1 MQLTRTL
8 GLAAL
13 ALLALAGAALAD
25 GEIEV
30 RTAYYKE
37 RATRVEQPMVDAR
50 LDAGEHGEVEAHLLA
65 DAITSASIAAGAED
79 TAFSETRYEAGAGYT
94 HTLGV
99 YTVGATARYSTEPD
113 YKAGFATVRGQ
124 AELLRRNLTL
134 GLTLGAGRDDV
145 RMFTTHVGD
154 LSTFLASA
162 SVAQILSRNAI
173 AAVTYDLIY
182 LDGFQQNP
190 YRVVPVRNPSMSIL
204 AMEHVP
210 DQRTRHALA
219 ANLRYFHEST
229 ATTIIGAYRFYL
241 DDWGIRAHTPELR
254 VIQDAGETVQIALR
268 YRYHRQGAADFFED
282 NYTSADPAIEP
293 YLTADE
299 KLSKFDSHRFATKF
313 LVTGATFGLAE
324 RLAEVQGELTIEY
337 DIQNNA
343 FGNALEAQAA
353 IKVPFEY

>member
-1 MQLTRTL
+1 MQLTRTTGL
-8 GLAAL
+8 ALIALAAL
-13 ALLALAGAALAD
+13 ATAAAAD

-37 RATRVEQPMVDAR
+37 RATRVEQPMIDAR
-50 LDAGEHGEVEAHLLA
+50 LDAGEHGSVDAHLLA

-79 TAFSETRYEAGAGYT
+79 TEFSETRYEAGAGYT

-99 YTVGATARYSTEPD
+99 YTLGATARYSTEPD
-113 YKAGFATVRGQ
+113 YKSGFATVRGQ

-134 GLTLGAGRDDV
+134 GLTVGAGRDDV
-145 RMFTTHVGD
+145 RMFDTHVGD
-154 LSTFLASA
+154 LSSVLVSA
-162 SVAQILSRNAI
+162 SVAQIVSANAI
-173 AAVTYDLIY
+173 VAFTYDLSY

-219 ANLRYFHEST
+219 GSVRYFHEPT
-229 ATTIIGAYRFYL
+229 ATTVIGAYRFYL

-254 VIQDAGETVQIALR
+254 IIQDAGETVQIGLR

-282 NYTSADPAIEP
+282 SYSSADPAVEP
-293 YLTADE
+293 YLTADT
-299 KLSKFDSHRFATKF
+299 KLSKFHSHQLATKF
-313 LVTGATFGLAE
+313 LVTGATFGLE
-324 RLAEVQGELTIEY
+324 DRLAEVQGELVIEY
-337 DIQNNA
+337 DIQDNA